1 MTIDQINE
9 FLNSMAIGPDVNNQF
24 GGVSNNNVREW
35 LKPVKF
41 KQKFQFRSALE
52 MTLNEYKQHV
62 SNNIA
67 NVIGVGL
74 AYEVMFIAFCLAT
87 GGRPEYKAA
96 YTLAASIYENVF
108 LAGFK
113 PERMPMLLLVSRLE
127 VQTCNNKDL
136 TAMQLVQYFTDIA
149 YDLGFDLSDNSFGL
163 TNYQLSHQY
172 LQCCA
177 LSIIR
182 RTKANN
188 PEANIAPVVEELA
201 QPIMAY
207 LPLVDLVRRISK
219 GNPDWDINTPVEVI
233 NMMMTDPES
242 HELFQ
247 NSTLRKFLN
256 AIYPTYARLCKLT
269 KLSLRVKAAVTEDEI

>member
-1 MTIDQINE
+1 MKINQINE

-41 KQKFQFRSALE
+41 KQKFQFRGALE
-52 MTLNEYKQHV
+52 MTLDEYKQHV

-74 AYEVMFIAFCLAT
+74 AYEVMFVAFCLAT
-87 GGRPEYKAA
+87 SGRPEYKAA

-113 PERMPMLLLVSRLE
+113 PERLPMLLLVSRLE

-136 TAMQLVQYFTDIA
+136 TATQLIQYFTDIA
-149 YDLGFDLSDNSFGL
+149 YDLGFDLSDNNFGL
-163 TNYQLSHQY
+163 TNYELAHQY

-177 LSIIR
+177 LSFIR
-182 RTKANN
+182 RTRTRN
-188 PEANIAPVVEELA
+188 PDTLISPVIEELA

-207 LPLVDLVRRISK
+207 LPLVDLVRKISK
-219 GNPDWDINTPVEVI
+219 GSPDWDTSTPAEVI
-233 NMMMTDPES
+233 NMMMTDPEA

-247 NSTLRKFLN
+247 QSTMRKFLN
-256 AIYPTYARLCKLT
+256 TIYPTYVRLCKLT
-269 KLSLRVKAAVTEDEI
+269 KLSLRVKAAVTEDEV

>member
-24 GGVSNNNVREW
+24 GGVSNNNVSEW

-41 KQKFQFRSALE
+41 KQKFQFRNALE
-52 MTLNEYKQHV
+52 MTLDEYKQHV

-87 GGRPEYKAA
+87 AGRPEYKAA
-96 YTLAASIYENVF
+96 YTLAASLYENVF

-113 PERMPMLLLVSRLE
+113 PERLPMLLLVSRLE
-127 VQTCNNKDL
+127 IQNYNNKDL
-136 TAMQLVQYFTDIA
+136 TATQLVQYFTDIA
-149 YDLGFDLSDNSFGL
+149 YDLGFDLSDNNFGL
-163 TNYQLSHQY
+163 TNYQLAHQY

-177 LSIIR
+177 LSFIR

-188 PEANIAPVVEELA
+188 PEANVSPVIEELA

-207 LPLVDLVRRISK
+207 LPLVDLVRKISK

-233 NMMMTDPES
+233 NMMMTDPEA

-247 NSTLRKFLN
+247 QSTLRKFLN
-256 AIYPTYARLCKLT
+256 AIYPTYTRLCKLT
-269 KLSLRVKAAVTEDEI
+269 KLSLRVKATVTEDEI